1 MKKII
6 IISVIA
12 LYLASCS
19 VWSPTFPD
27 ADHGHDHEHDH
38 EHGHGHGEN
47 GSSVDKP
54 KLYNET
60 FNPRQKEY
68 PNHLGFNDLHIQA
81 IRHIRPEGKSET
93 ELSKLDVIVHH
104 HCKAYDDGT
113 LTCLMFHSGMKDQDK
128 PIGFEYIITA
138 AQFAKL
144 PENEKEYWHYH
155 KTELSRAK
163 ATLPDLTADEAAK
176 LLPAISETYGKV
188 VYFWKM
194 GDKYPIGEPFILKI
208 HELPERN

>member
-1 MKKII
+1 MKNIM
-6 IISVIA
+6 IISVIV

-19 VWSPTFPD
+19 LLSPTFPN
-27 ADHGHDHEHDH
+27 AGHSHEHDH
-38 EHGHGHGEN
+38 EHGEN
-47 GSSVDKP
+47 GSSVDNKP

-68 PNHLGFNDLHIQA
+68 PNHIGFNDLHIQA
-81 IRHIRPEGKSET
+81 IRHIRPEGKSEA

-138 AQFAKL
+138 AQYTEL
-144 PENEKEYWHYH
+144 SENEKKFWHYH
-155 KTELSRAK
+155 KTEIPRAK
-163 ATLPDLTADEAAK
+163 AALPDLMADEAAK
-176 LLPAISETYGKV
+176 LLPAINETYGKV

-194 GDKYPIGEPFILKI
+194 GDKYPVGEPFVLKI
-208 HELPERN
+208 HELPDRN